1 MLFMAVTLN
10 NKSILEIHIQDS
22 VRNGSFLLKI
32 YLSFQ

>member
-1 MLFMAVTLN
+1 MLFMAVTL